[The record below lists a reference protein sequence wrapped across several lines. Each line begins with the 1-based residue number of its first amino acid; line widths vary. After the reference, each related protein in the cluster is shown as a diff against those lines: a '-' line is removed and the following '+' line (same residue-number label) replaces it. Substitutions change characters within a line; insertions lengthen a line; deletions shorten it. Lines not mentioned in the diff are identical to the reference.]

1 MKTRITL
8 SVALISL
15 LGVSAFAQDATST
28 PLDKYNQTVDAR
40 QAKQQQRFDN
50 GVANGSLNAREQARL
65 SQRLALTEKKQ
76 EKANADGQ
84 LTRHEVLSTRK
95 TLRKNSHR
103 LYAQK
108 HD

>member
-1 MKTRITL
+1 MRTQITL
-8 SVALISL
+8 SLALASL
-15 LGVSAFAQDATST
+15 LNISAFAQEAPLT
-28 PLDKYNQTVDAR
+28 PLEKYNQTVDAR

-65 SQRLALTEKKQ
+65 SKRLALTEQKQ
-76 EKANADGQ
+76 QRANADGK
-84 LTRHEVLSTRK
+84 LTRHEVQSTRN